1 MSYQKSKNELRKL
14 ISAVRGGDQAAFVE
28 LLDQYKPLIDSSVSK
43 FASDET
49 FVLYR
54 DDLRQEASVVFY
66 NSILAYDLE
75 QTEVEFGLYA
85 KICIYNALV
94 SQLRSLKKKEAEP
107 IDQIP
112 DSLLAVDVTDDPAA
126 RILEQERIKAI
137 YSVIRSTLSDFE
149 YKVWQLYV
157 SGRSA
162 ANIANQLGIEQKSV
176 ANAVYRIRKK
186 LRARLDSGSQQ

>member
-1 MSYQKSKNELRKL
+1 MSYQKSKNELREL
-14 ISAVRGGDQAAFVE
+14 ICAVRGGDQSAFVE
-28 LLDQYKPLIDSSVSK
+28 LLGQYKPLIDSLVSK
-43 FASDET
+43 FVSDEAYS
-49 FVLYR
+49 LYR

-75 QTEVEFGLYA
+75 QTEVEFGLYS

-112 DSLLAVDVTDDPAA
+112 DSLFGSDTSDDPSA
-126 RILEQERIKAI
+126 RILEQERISSI
-137 YSVIRSTLSDFE
+137 YSVIRTTLSDFE
-149 YKVWQLYV
+149 YTVWQLYV
-157 SGRSA
+157 AGRSA
-162 ANIANQLGIEQKSV
+162 ADIARQLDIDQKSV

-186 LRARLDSGSQQ
+186 LRARLDSGS

>member
-43 FASDET
+43 FASDEA

-112 DSLLAVDVTDDPAA
+112 DSLLAVDVTDDPSA

-157 SGRSA
+157 SGHSA